1 MFSKDND
8 IRIEYHDNSNT
19 PRIIFSINRAD
30 TLQKIEVLN
39 SLIEHGYKVTYIKS
53 SRLGWL
59 FNREL
64 KVELEKKVSE

>member
-8 IRIEYHDNSNT
+8 VRIEYHDNSNT

-30 TLQKIEVLN
+30 TPQKIEVLN
-39 SLIEHGYKVTYIKS
+39 NLIENGYKVTYIKS